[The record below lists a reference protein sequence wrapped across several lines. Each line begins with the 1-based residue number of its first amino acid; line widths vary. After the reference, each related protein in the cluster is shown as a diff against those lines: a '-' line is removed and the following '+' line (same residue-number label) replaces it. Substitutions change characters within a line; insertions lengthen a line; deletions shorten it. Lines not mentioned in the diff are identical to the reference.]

1 MFAAGKDDRHIGVVL
16 TKHLVLYDG
25 ECGLCQFSVQ
35 WLLDKD
41 VNQELYFAPL
51 QGETA
56 KHYLSSGQIPDDL
69 DSLIYV
75 RQEKE
80 IFWYSTGVLELSKVL
95 PRPWSWG
102 IFALYIPKILRDGV
116 YRLVAANRLRFFKA
130 PDSCRLPK
138 AEEVSRFLP

>member
-1 MFAAGKDDRHIGVVL
+1 MFTTRKGDRYIGVVL

-41 VNQELYFAPL
+41 VNKELCFAPL

-56 KHYLSSGQIPDDL
+56 KHYLTSGQIPVNL

-75 RQEKE
+75 RQERE
-80 IFWYSTGVLELSKVL
+80 IFWYSTGVLELLKVL

-102 IFALYIPKILRDGV
+102 KVALYIPRVLRDSA